1 MVATI
6 DDGKGKPQTVEFDR
20 VISAVGVV
28 GNIENLGLEKLGV
41 KTERGCIVID
51 GYGKTNVPG
60 IYAIG
65 DVAGPPMLAHKAEHE
80 GVVCVEAIKGM
91 HPHPMDKLL
100 IPGCTYCHPQIA
112 SVGLTEAKAK
122 EGGREIRVGRF
133 PFVGNG
139 KAIALG
145 EDQGMVKVIFDK
157 KTGQLLGAHMVGA
170 EVTELIQGY
179 VVAMNLET
187 TEEELMHTVFP
198 HPTIVGN
205 DEGSGAG
212 CLWPRAEHVGTIP
225 EPRTWSGGKCRF
237 SDRVEAN
244 NQTSE
249 IRSVKDN
256 DNLTIE
262 RPTFVTHLEC
272 AMEGD
277 HYPADQIHNL
287 SKAGKPLLVR
297 YDLAGVKKAL
307 TKDAL
312 AQRPA
317 DLWRYRELLPVR
329 KVSDIVS
336 LGEVTTPLIRLPK
349 LAKKIGGGEIIVKD
363 EGRLPTG
370 SFKARGLV
378 MAVSMGKA
386 LGIKHMAMPTNG
398 NAGAALAAYATSCGI
413 KTTIFCPADTP
424 EVNVS
429 EIELQGATVYRVNG
443 LIDDC
448 GKIVGEGKAK
458 AGWFDTSTLK
468 EPYRIEGKK
477 TMGLE
482 LAEQLGWDVPDVI
495 FYPTGGGTGL
505 IGMWK
510 AFAELEAIG
519 FIGSKRPRM
528 VAVQAAGCAPMVRAF
543 ENGTEHAPR
552 WEDAHTIAS
561 GIRVP
566 QAVGDF
572 LILRA
577 VRESKGFA
585 IAVPD
590 DKISAALNEVA
601 REEGLLL
608 CPEGA
613 ATYAAYKQS
622 LADGR
627 VTKDDRVMLF
637 NCATGLK
644 YPLPPVT
651 RTLDRHQPIDYAK
664 L

>member
-1 MVATI
+1 
-6 DDGKGKPQTVEFDR
+6 
-20 VISAVGVV
+20 
-28 GNIENLGLEKLGV
+28 
-41 KTERGCIVID
+41 
-51 GYGKTNVPG
+51 
-60 IYAIG
+60 
-65 DVAGPPMLAHKAEHE
+65 
-80 GVVCVEAIKGM
+80 
-91 HPHPMDKLL
+91 
-100 IPGCTYCHPQIA
+100 
-112 SVGLTEAKAK
+112 
-122 EGGREIRVGRF
+122 
-133 PFVGNG
+133 
-139 KAIALG
+139 
-145 EDQGMVKVIFDK
+145 
-157 KTGQLLGAHMVGA
+157 
-170 EVTELIQGY
+170 
-179 VVAMNLET
+179 
-187 TEEELMHTVFP
+187 
-198 HPTIVGN
+198 
-205 DEGSGAG
+205 
-212 CLWPRAEHVGTIP
+212 
-225 EPRTWSGGKCRF
+225 
-237 SDRVEAN
+237 
-244 NQTSE
+244 
-249 IRSVKDN
+249 VKDN

-277 HYPADQIHNL
+277 HYAADQVHNL

-307 TKDAL
+307 TKEAL
-312 AQRPA
+312 SQRPA
-317 DLWRYRELLPVR
+317 DMWRYRELLPVR

-336 LGEVTTPLIRLPK
+336 LGEVMTPLIRLPK
-349 LAKKIGGGEIIVKD
+349 LARKLGGAEIIVKD

-370 SFKARGLV
+370 SFK
-378 MAVSMGKA
+378 
-386 LGIKHMAMPTNG
+386 
-398 NAGAALAAYATSCGI
+398 ATSCGI

-482 LAEQLGWDVPDVI
+482 LAEQLGWEVPDVI

-543 ENGTEHAPR
+543 EAGTEHAPR

-585 IAVPD
+585 IAVSD
-590 DKISAALNEVA
+590 EKISAALSEVA
-601 REEGLLL
+601 RQEGLLL

-613 ATYAAYKQS
+613 ATYAAYQQS
-622 LADGR
+622 LAEGR
-627 VTKDDRVMLF
+627 VAKTDRVMLF

-651 RTLDRHQPIDYAK
+651 RTLDRHKPIDYAN